1 MNPTIEKFGYP
12 DTLIKEY
19 RHWVVLLRPVQV
31 TVGSL
36 VLACKEDAQ
45 SFGAISSGASTELQ
59 SVVADLEGALA
70 SAFSYQRINY
80 LALMMVDKEVHFHV
94 LPRYEKPVPLN
105 ENSFEDTGWPGAPDI
120 MFSLSMSTEDLMSVK
135 QTVLRRLGLISWPP

>member
-19 RHWVVLLRPVQV
+19 GHWVVLLRPVQV

-45 SFGAISSGASTELQ
+45 SFGTISPEASTELQ

-70 SAFSYQRINY
+70 AAFSYQRINY

-94 LPRYEKPVPLN
+94 LPRYEKPVALN
-105 ENSFEDTGWPGAPDI
+105 QNSFEDLAWPGAPDI
-120 MFSLSMSTEDLMSVK
+120 MFALSLSAEDMASIK
-135 QTVLRRLGLISWPP
+135 QIIESAWPH